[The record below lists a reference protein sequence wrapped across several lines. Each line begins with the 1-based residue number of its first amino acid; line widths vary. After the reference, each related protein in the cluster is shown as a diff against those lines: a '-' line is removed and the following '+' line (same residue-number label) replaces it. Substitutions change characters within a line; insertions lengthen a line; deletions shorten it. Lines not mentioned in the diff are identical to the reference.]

1 MDDMHHTT
9 STVQNSQ
16 REPSI
21 DEAQSL
27 LREANG
33 ELFDALCQG
42 ESLELARKA
51 VYAALESAES
61 LTFLADREL
70 HPLEVAIVRE
80 CVRNLRRIIAPINEK
95 RTMTS
100 ALQGLRAIALGEPS
114 GVTNA
119 FLMELVA
126 LFTGVAGNSGIYRD
140 DRPVRADE
148 APDFILKEGRE
159 AAKLRTIELDRLGE
173 DLNVYGK
180 RYPSGLEPEVVER
193 RRENRDRILEYFG
206 ASKQDWHDA
215 QWHLDHVIT
224 TPEVLFAL
232 IEVPEASQ
240 QAMRIATKNKLPVGM
255 TPYYVS
261 LMERRPGSTLDD
273 AVRSLVIPPPEYVD
287 ALAAERSERKQD
299 FDFMGEQDTSPIDL
313 ITRRYPKI
321 CILKPYNTC
330 AQICVYCQRNWEI
343 DQCLDPNAKAADEA
357 IDRAIEWIGQHPQID
372 DVLITGGDP
381 AVMSDDEIDQILSKV
396 ASMDQVYRIR
406 LGTRTPVVLP
416 FRWTEALADTLAKYH
431 EPGRRE
437 VAVVTHFEHSYE
449 ITPEARDAVQL
460 IKRRSMGVYN
470 QQVFTIYNSRRFETA
485 KLRRDLRLIGVDPY
499 YTFNMKGK
507 QETERYMVPIA
518 RILQERKEEA
528 RLLPGLDRTD
538 EPVFNVPRL
547 GKHHLRAVNDRQL
560 IMIKPSG
567 ERVYQFLPWEKNIA
581 AVPTYN
587 YVDVPVLSYLERL
600 EARGESPE
608 EYKTIWYYY

>member
-1 MDDMHHTT
+1 MEDMHH
-9 STVQNSQ
+9 STEDIRKSR
-16 REPSI
+16 REPRR
-21 DEAQSL
+21 DEGSSL
-27 LREANG
+27 LREANAK
-33 ELFDALCQG
+33 LFDALRHG
-42 ESLELARKA
+42 ESLESTRQA
-51 VYAALESAES
+51 VYAALERAES
-61 LTFLADREL
+61 RTFLTDRNI
-70 HPLEVAIVRE
+70 HPLENAIVRE
-80 CVRNLRRIIAPINEK
+80 CVRNLRRVIAPISEK
-95 RTMTS
+95 ATETS
-100 ALQGLRAIALGEPS
+100 ALNGLRNLARGEPS
-114 GVTNA
+114 GVTYA
-119 FLMELVA
+119 FLMEFVA
-126 LFTGVAGNSGIYRD
+126 LFSGVAGDSGIYRD
-140 DRPVRADE
+140 DRQVKANE
-148 APDFILKEGRE
+148 APDFIKKEGRE
-159 AAKLRTIELDRLGE
+159 AAMLRTLELDKLGE
-173 DLNVYGK
+173 DFRVYSR
-180 RYPSGLEPEVVER
+180 RYPSGLEPDVINR
-193 RRENRDRILEYFG
+193 RQRNRDRILEYFG
-206 ASKQDWHDA
+206 ATKADWNDA
-215 QWHLDHVIT
+215 RWHQDHVIT
-224 TPEVLFAL
+224 TPEVLFDL
-232 IEVPEASQ
+232 VEVTDASKE
-240 QAMRIATKNKLPVGM
+240 AMRIATKNKLPVGM

-261 LMERRPGSTLDD
+261 LMEQRHDSGLDD
-273 AVRSLVIPPPEYVD
+273 AIRSLVIPPEEYVD
-287 ALAAERSERKQD
+287 ALSAERAERKQA

-313 ITRRYPKI
+313 ITRRYPSI

-343 DQCLDPNAKAADEA
+343 DRCLDPNAKAANEA
-357 IDRAIEWIGQHPQID
+357 IDNAIDWIGQHPQIS

-381 AVMSDDEIDQILSKV
+381 AVMSDDELDEILSKV
-396 ASMDQVYRIR
+396 ASMKQVHRIR

-437 VAVVTHFEHSYE
+437 VAVVTHFEHPYE
-449 ITPEARDAVQL
+449 VTPEARDAVQL
-460 IKRRSMGVYN
+460 IKQRSMGVYN

-547 GKHHLRAVNDRQL
+547 GKHHLRAVDDRQL
-560 IMIKPSG
+560 IMIKPGG

-587 YVDVPVLSYLERL
+587 YVDIPVMGYLERL
-600 EARGESPE
+600 EERGESSE